1 MTYSTDDSG
10 TDSFNLPEFD
20 LEVYEIAIEFGSS
33 EEEALEVAFAATNDF
48 EPLDTDNLGLE

>member
-1 MTYSTDDSG
+1 MTYSADDSG

-20 LEVYEIAIEFGSS
+20 LEVFEIALEFGSS
-33 EEEALEVAFAATNDF
+33 EEGAWEVAVEATNDF